1 MLLLNIL
8 VAACF
13 HSCADCSSLFP
24 VAALKSPSAFHEQR
38 KSLERAKVIPTAIPM
53 SEHMGSLC
61 MSCGVRKHLSPPC
74 PHLASSSK
82 ALWPQTRVRASPLL
96 QTRWGQARVHVS
108 RSTLLQAGG
117 LKLQRGHLSPEP
129 GGFKTVPGL
138 YKSLRQGSAF
148 Q

>member
-38 KSLERAKVIPTAIPM
+38 KSLERAKVIPTAIPV

-61 MSCGVRKHLSPPC
+61 MSCGVWKHLPPPC
-74 PHLASSSK
+74 PYLASFTK

-96 QTRWGQARVHVS
+96 QTCWGQARVHVF
-108 RSTLLQAGG
+108 RSMILQAGG
-117 LKLQRGHLSPEP
+117 LKLQRGHLSPEL
-129 GGFKTVPGL
+129 GGFKTIPGFC
-138 YKSLRQGSAF
+138 KSLKQGSTF

>member
-61 MSCGVRKHLSPPC
+61 MSCGVWKHLSPP
-74 PHLASSSK
+74 HLPSSTN
-82 ALWPQTRVRASPLL
+82 ALWPQMRVRAFPLL

-117 LKLQRGHLSPEP
+117 LKLQRGHLSPEL
-129 GGFKTVPGL
+129 GGFKTVPGF